1 MTDRTHPA
9 YAILDGALHRQDVPG
24 GSWTLVDRAET
35 ERLLS
40 LLAGIGGP
48 TAEDRLP
55 TAGDDDD
62 NTIFHHPV

>member
-9 YAILDGALHRQDVPG
+9 YAIIDGALHRQDVPG
-24 GSWTLVDRAET
+24 GRWTPLDRAET
-35 ERLLS
+35 ARLLS

-55 TAGDDDD
+55 TAGSTD
-62 NTIFHHPV
+62 PV